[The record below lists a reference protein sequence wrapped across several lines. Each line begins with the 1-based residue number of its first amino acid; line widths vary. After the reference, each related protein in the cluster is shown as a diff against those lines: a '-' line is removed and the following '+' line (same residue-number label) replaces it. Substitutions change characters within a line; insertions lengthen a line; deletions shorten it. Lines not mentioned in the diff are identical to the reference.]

1 MVREKRVERITGL
14 YGRLR
19 SGALAHTRAVE
30 LFGESPEKPVQE
42 LFREASSGVSL
53 TENQGDYL
61 RNTLG
66 GLKKN
71 YALVGRIY
79 GDLPADSMLSL
90 VLKSIGLG
98 QDTENPL
105 SDKRLKEILEASKGQ
120 SGIVVVSSEG
130 VRGRARKNMDAF
142 GIVLTVDSC
151 TFKRIKEREIEMGFG
166 YDKMAA
172 FTIPLFAAN
181 ALSRQVENVPLTI
194 LPEELPAGVED
205 EVRKHERAHRQN
217 MALGIK
223 RESIGIPQGRKE
235 GREFILKKLQGEF
248 AACVSSGSVG
258 SLEPFMKGFFVPG
271 NTMITACMSR
281 GEIMDIVETPEL
293 IRETSARI
301 PQEELVG
308 IIRTTPLLNL
318 RRRLK
323 GLLENTN

>member
-14 YGRLR
+14 YCRLR

-181 ALSRQVENVPLTI
+181 ALSRQVENVTLTI

-205 EVRKHERAHRQN
+205 EVRKHE
-217 MALGIK
+217 
-223 RESIGIPQGRKE
+223 
-235 GREFILKKLQGEF
+235 
-248 AACVSSGSVG
+248 
-258 SLEPFMKGFFVPG
+258 
-271 NTMITACMSR
+271 
-281 GEIMDIVETPEL
+281 
-293 IRETSARI
+293 
-301 PQEELVG
+301 
-308 IIRTTPLLNL
+308 
-318 RRRLK
+318 
-323 GLLENTN
+323 GLTGKIWP